1 MNINLGDAGE
11 GWSHQT
17 IQEEIEEHI
26 EIMRHA
32 GAQVANRPVMLL
44 SDPEYPGAYRV
55 WLQVLAPEGTIQ
67 SAQAAQWCWVTPD
80 GEIITSLWPW
90 TVTD

>member
-1 MNINLGDAGE
+1 MNVNLGDAGE

-26 EIMRHA
+26 EIMRGA
-32 GAQVANRPVMLL
+32 GQQVADRPVMLL

-55 WLQVLAPEGTIQ
+55 WLQLQPKSDIQ
-67 SAQAAQWCWVTPD
+67 RRASDPTWAWVTPD
-80 GEIITSLWPW
+80 GEIIMTQRPW
-90 TVTD
+90 GVTD